1 MLILPDEET
10 FRSMFGFIRYSTK
23 NRLGGRWMKKWKK
36 QILILSFM
44 LLASLVTAGCNAGRK
59 KTETASS
66 DERVEISFSWWGNDD
81 RHQATQEMIA
91 YFEEEYPEIAVKGE
105 PSGFGD
111 LDQAFTTRYAGN
123 TLADITTLLYNW
135 VPQFGQNDGFYDLD
149 TIDTLDLSTY
159 DPDFLKFG
167 QVDGKQVAVPYGE
180 NTLVMYLN
188 KSEYERHGIDIST
201 LKTWDDYVEAAK
213 KLPEGS
219 YCVVSPT
226 WRFPVTIWLQQKTG
240 KSEFDE
246 KGNMNWTEQDYL
258 EAMTWYKEMADAGV
272 FVSRQDYLENV
283 GSEPVSLATNKKWI
297 EGQYAGGIDWNAGI
311 ASNYEALKEIGDEM
325 VIVDYPIAE
334 GGTEVNLMSKPSLL
348 FAVRK
353 NVEHPEEVGTF
364 LNEFLNGEE
373 ANKILGLSRGIPAS
387 NKAIEALSENGQ
399 LVGVMKEGFEYAQS
413 ATKINQT
420 PFYEDGTLTTIY
432 TTEMEAVE
440 LGRTDLETA
449 ARNVYTKTKDQADK
463 LAKDYKLQ

>member
-1 MLILPDEET
+1 MKENKKYLMLSGILLSALLIL
-10 FRSMFGFIRYSTK
+10 
-23 NRLGGRWMKKWKK
+23 
-36 QILILSFM
+36 
-44 LLASLVTAGCNAGRK
+44 AGCNAGRK
-59 KTETASS
+59 KTETSTNG
-66 DERVEISFSWWGNDD
+66 ERVEISFSWWGNED
-81 RHQATQEMIA
+81 RHQATQEMITQ
-91 YFEEEYPEIAVKGE
+91 FEVDHPGIKVKGE

-149 TIDTLDLSTY
+149 KIDSLDLSTY
-159 DPDFLKFG
+159 DPDFLTFG
-167 QVDGKQVAVPYGE
+167 QVDGKQMAVPYGE

-188 KSEYERHGIDIST
+188 KSEYERHGIDVST
-201 LKTWDDYVEAAK
+201 LKTWDDYEAAAK
-213 KLPEGS
+213 RLPDGS
-219 YCVVSPT
+219 YCLVSPT

-240 KSEFDE
+240 QSEFDE
-246 KGNMNWTEQDYL
+246 KGNMNWTEHDYF
-258 EAMTWYKEMADAGV
+258 EAMTWYKKMADAGV

-283 GSEPVSLATNKKWI
+283 GSEAISIATNKKWI

-311 ASNYEALKEIGDEM
+311 ASNYESLKEVGDEM
-325 VIVDYPIAE
+325 IIVDYPVAE
-334 GGTEVNLMSKPSLL
+334 GGTDVNLMSKPSLL

-353 NVEHPEEVGTF
+353 NVEDPEEVGTF

-373 ANKILGLSRGIPAS
+373 ANQLLGLSRGIPS
-387 NKAIEALSENGQ
+387 SSKALEALTESGQ
-399 LVGVMKEGFEYAQS
+399 LTGVMKDGFEYAQS
-413 ATKINQT
+413 TTRINQT

-432 TTEMEAVE
+432 TNEIEAVE

-449 ARNVYTKTKDQADK
+449 ARNVYTKTKEQAAK

>member
-1 MLILPDEET
+1 
-10 FRSMFGFIRYSTK
+10 
-23 NRLGGRWMKKWKK
+23 MKKWKK
-36 QILILSFM
+36 QWIVVGSLLSV
-44 LLASLVTAGCNAGRK
+44 LLVLAGCNAGRK
-59 KTETASS
+59 KTETETTGSG
-66 DERVEISFSWWGNDD
+66 DRVEISFSWWGNDD

-91 YFEEEYPEIAVKGE
+91 HFEKEHPEIAVKGE

-135 VPQFGQNDGFYDLD
+135 VPQFGQNDGFYDLN
-149 TIDTLDLSTY
+149 TIDSLDLSTY
-159 DPDFLKFG
+159 DPDFLVFG
-167 QVDGKQVAVPYGE
+167 QVDGNQVAVPYGE

-188 KSEYERHGIDIST
+188 KSEYERHGIDVTT

-213 KLPEGS
+213 KLPEGTF
-219 YCVVSPT
+219 CVVSPT

-240 KSEFDE
+240 TSEFDE
-246 KGNMNWTEQDYL
+246 QGNMNWTEQDYL
-258 EAMTWYKEMADAGV
+258 EAMTWYKEKADAGV

-297 EGQYAGGIDWNAGI
+297 EGQYAGGIDWNASMS
-311 ASNYEALKEIGDEM
+311 SNYEALKEVGDEM
-325 VIVDYPIAE
+325 VVVDYPIAE

-387 NKAIEALSENGQ
+387 SKAIETLMEDGQ
-399 LVGVMKEGFEYAQS
+399 LSGVMKEGFEYAQS
-413 ATKINQT
+413 VAKINQT

-432 TTEMEAVE
+432 TAEMEAVE

-449 ARNVYTKTKDQADK
+449 ARNVYTKTKEQAEK